1 MKPWPIVRLGEVLT
15 PALRAEAPM
24 PGTTYRQIGVKLW
37 GEGAYERETMDGS
50 QTKYAQLF
58 RAEAGDIIVNKIWA
72 RNGSV
77 AIVPESLAGCF
88 GSGEF
93 PMFAPKLDRL
103 ESRWMHWLTK
113 TRGFWAQCD
122 EKSQGT
128 SGKNRIKPEHF
139 LNVEIPLPPLAEQR
153 RVVARIEELAAQIHE
168 ARTLRHQAAEEAEAL
183 PLAELSAVFKREAT
197 QRGTIRLE
205 NLITEAGYGSSE
217 KCDAERAVG
226 ATPVLRIPNVASERV
241 NLVDLKYARLNQ
253 RDSERLLLSEGDVLV
268 VRTNGSL
275 ELVGRSAVV
284 PKLEEPVAFAS
295 YMIRLRF
302 DRKHIAPDYAQR
314 MMQHLRVAGV
324 LVDFARTTA
333 GQYNVSLGRLRAAEI
348 PVPSLAE
355 QRRIVAELD
364 ALQAEVDALK
374 RLQAETAAELDALLP
389 AILDRAFK
397 GEL

>member
-1 MKPWPIVRLGEVLT
+1 MSKQWPTMKIGEVVRQERDQVGSFDGDGLPVLGVT
-15 PALRAEAPM
+15 NTEGVTNTGVEASDDKTKYFRLRPGRFVYNPYRINVGSIGLSSPTQDGICSPAYVVFVPTERIEASFLRYFLKSARGNQLINFHGNRGSVRSALRFDD
-24 PGTTYRQIGVKLW
+24 L
-37 GEGAYERETMDGS
+37 
-50 QTKYAQLF
+50 
-58 RAEAGDIIVNKIWA
+58 A
-72 RNGSV
+72 R
-77 AIVPESLAGCF
+77 
-88 GSGEF
+88 
-93 PMFAPKLDRL
+93 M
-103 ESRWMHWLTK
+103 
-113 TRGFWAQCD
+113 
-122 EKSQGT
+122 
-128 SGKNRIKPEHF
+128 
-139 LNVEIPLPPLAEQR
+139 EIPLPPLAEQR

-183 PLAELSAVFKREAT
+183 PLAELSEVFNRKAKE
-197 QRGTIRLE
+197 RGTIRLE

-217 KCDAERAVG
+217 KCDVERADG
-226 ATPVLRIPNVASERV
+226 ATPVLRIPNVASERI
-241 NLVDLKYARLNQ
+241 NLADLKYVRLNQ

-284 PKLEEPVAFAS
+284 PKLDEPFAFAS

-302 DRKHIAPDYAQR
+302 DRKRIASDYAQR

-348 PVPSLAE
+348 PVPPLAE